1 MIVSALAAVIGK
13 KALGAI
19 KHVAGATHI
28 ENAIGGVPT
37 SVPQVVEALGGRGV
51 LGIFLGLY
59 IGNDEF
65 RGHVDAAI
73 KVILP
78 FVD

>member
-1 MIVSALAAVIGK
+1 MIGSIAAAIGK
-13 KALGAI
+13 GAFNAI

-37 SVPQVVEALGGRGV
+37 SVPQVVEALGGRGI
-51 LGIFLGLY
+51 LGILLGLY
-59 IGNDEF
+59 IGNDDF
-65 RGHVDAAI
+65 RTHIDAAI

-78 FVD
+78 FVGD